1 MAASDGSI
9 RASDADRERVAASL
23 RDHYAAGRLTSD
35 EFNERLDKTYAA
47 TTLGDLAGLQTDLP
61 ASTGPGQFPVPGPSQ
76 VPTPTQSPGPVMGT
90 AGRFPDHWRAAVG
103 SWLSISL
110 VCFVIWL
117 LSGASGSLWFLWPTG
132 ILGALTLARLVSGG
146 PPTGGRR
153 QYRRDYRRQRRGY

>member
-61 ASTGPGQFPVPGPSQ
+61 APPDPGQFPVPDPNQ
-76 VPTPTQSPGPVMGT
+76 VPTPTQSPGPIM
-90 AGRFPDHWRAAVG
+90 AGPGRLPEHWRGPVG

-132 ILGALTLARLVSGG
+132 VLGALLLARLVSGA
-146 PPTGGRR
+146 PPPGSRR
-153 QYRRDYRRQRRGY
+153 QYRRDYRRQRRRY